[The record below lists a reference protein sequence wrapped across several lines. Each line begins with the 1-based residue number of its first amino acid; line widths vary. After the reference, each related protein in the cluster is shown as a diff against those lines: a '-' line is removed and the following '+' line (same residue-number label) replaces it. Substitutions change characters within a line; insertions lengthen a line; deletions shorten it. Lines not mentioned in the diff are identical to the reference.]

1 MQNLH
6 IEEAIQKNRKTK
18 LEIKKELNESIINGK
33 SNKNK
38 EMLEK
43 VNDITTSE
51 NVMKVVQEFE
61 KVIMNK
67 KSNIWL
73 TYHQG
78 QIFQKFKKE
87 QFVSMVSQFGISKS
101 TIRFKIALFKLI
113 TDYSKIKKENASEF
127 K

>member
-18 LEIKKELNESIINGK
+18 LEIKKELNESIIHGK

-67 KSNIWL
+67 KKQHMADLPSRTN
-73 TYHQG
+73 
-78 QIFQKFKKE
+78 
-87 QFVSMVSQFGISKS
+87 ISKV
-101 TIRFKIALFKLI
+101 
-113 TDYSKIKKENASEF
+113 
-127 K
+127 

>member
-38 EMLEK
+38 EILEK

-67 KSNIWL
+67 KKQHMADLPSRTN
-73 TYHQG
+73 
-78 QIFQKFKKE
+78 
-87 QFVSMVSQFGISKS
+87 ISKV
-101 TIRFKIALFKLI
+101 
-113 TDYSKIKKENASEF
+113 
-127 K
+127 

>member
-61 KVIMNK
+61 KVIMDK
-67 KSNIWL
+67 KKQHMADLPSRTN
-73 TYHQG
+73 
-78 QIFQKFKKE
+78 
-87 QFVSMVSQFGISKS
+87 ISKV
-101 TIRFKIALFKLI
+101 
-113 TDYSKIKKENASEF
+113 
-127 K
+127 

>member
-6 IEEAIQKNRKTK
+6 IEEAIQKNSKTK

-67 KSNIWL
+67 KKQHMADLPSRTN
-73 TYHQG
+73 
-78 QIFQKFKKE
+78 
-87 QFVSMVSQFGISKS
+87 ISKV
-101 TIRFKIALFKLI
+101 
-113 TDYSKIKKENASEF
+113 
-127 K
+127 

>member
-67 KSNIWL
+67 KKQHMADLPSRTN
-73 TYHQG
+73 
-78 QIFQKFKKE
+78 
-87 QFVSMVSQFGISKS
+87 ISKV
-101 TIRFKIALFKLI
+101 
-113 TDYSKIKKENASEF
+113 
-127 K
+127 

>member
-43 VNDITTSE
+43 VNDITTSK

-67 KSNIWL
+67 KKQHMADLPSRTN
-73 TYHQG
+73 
-78 QIFQKFKKE
+78 
-87 QFVSMVSQFGISKS
+87 ISKV
-101 TIRFKIALFKLI
+101 
-113 TDYSKIKKENASEF
+113 
-127 K
+127 

>member
-43 VNDITTSE
+43 VNITTSE

-67 KSNIWL
+67 KKQHMADLPSRTN
-73 TYHQG
+73 
-78 QIFQKFKKE
+78 
-87 QFVSMVSQFGISKS
+87 ISKV
-101 TIRFKIALFKLI
+101 
-113 TDYSKIKKENASEF
+113 
-127 K
+127 

>member
-67 KSNIWL
+67 KKQHMTDLPSRTN
-73 TYHQG
+73 
-78 QIFQKFKKE
+78 
-87 QFVSMVSQFGISKS
+87 ISKV
-101 TIRFKIALFKLI
+101 
-113 TDYSKIKKENASEF
+113 
-127 K
+127 

>member
-18 LEIKKELNESIINGK
+18 LERKKELNESIINGK